1 MLTTLLLIL
10 SIGTLLIW
18 VLGLVWY
25 IRFYSQPPKLSPT
38 AAQLDAA
45 KSFVSVIVPARNE
58 AGRSLRTS
66 IDSMIGQGYLN
77 MEVVAVNDR
86 SRDGTLEILKEMEGF
101 YPTRLRVV
109 DGAELPA
116 GWLGK
121 PHALQQGF
129 EQSSGRWVL
138 ATDADIHF
146 SPIAVEAAVKYAED
160 SGLDALTLIPRIIV
174 GSFWEKVFMPVFGW
188 FCLLAMPLHRVNDP
202 KRSESLG
209 IGNFFLIRREVLK
222 SLGGFT
228 CIKNEVAEDL
238 RLAAI
243 IKGNGFS
250 LRVETA
256 PELLETRMYE
266 GLREIWQG
274 FTKNLFSGIGFS
286 TVKGLLSVL
295 SIIGIGFGPIF
306 LSVFLTIS
314 ELYLFAF
321 LFFLAYICQVILFW
335 TIIKSVNEEPL
346 YSILTPLGF
355 GLYAMILTNSMY
367 KILSGRGVEW
377 KGRNIYGPEGRPK
390 NR

>member
-1 MLTTLLLIL
+1 
-10 SIGTLLIW
+10 
-18 VLGLVWY
+18 
-25 IRFYSQPPKLSPT
+25 
-38 AAQLDAA
+38 
-45 KSFVSVIVPARNE
+45 
-58 AGRSLRTS
+58 
-66 IDSMIGQGYLN
+66 

-86 SRDGTLEILKEMEGF
+86 SRDGTLEILKEMEALH
-101 YPTRLRVV
+101 PTRLRVV

-121 PHALQQGF
+121 PHALQQGC

-146 SPIAVEAAVKYAED
+146 SPIAGEAAVKYAED

-335 TIIKSVNEEPL
+335 TIIKSVNEEPM

-355 GLYAMILTNSMY
+355 GLYALILTNSMY